1 MSTVTGIFSVLL
13 GVGIEAG
20 TPFDSHIGNFRQ
32 DHKGSQPR
40 SVPVAG
46 FLSRWNVT
54 MATPIEPEPNDVRE
68 KYLVPL
74 GWSAG
79 EHKRD

>member
-1 MSTVTGIFSVLL
+1 L
-13 GVGIEAG
+13 
-20 TPFDSHIGNFRQ
+20 
-32 DHKGSQPR
+32 
-40 SVPVAG
+40 PVAG